1 MKTVL
6 KGKALSR
13 LFYCFQVIF
22 PSPFFFFLISIF
34 SFLFYIFQ
42 IQITDII
49 KVTTQKQGG
58 LANNSRAIAVLRIFI
73 DKTFKFP
80 STSRRGLLKV
90 PSIFRCRPMLSHA
103 VCRVFVVSF
112 DKNPVYI
119 CSGLR
124 QLSPLRIKHH
134 WSKLQLYLRARRD
147 PRLEK
152 FEPILLAKVE

>member
-1 MKTVL
+1 MKTALKASAEPIVL
-6 KGKALSR
+6 
-13 LFYCFQVIF
+13 LFFHGQVIV
-22 PSPFFFFLISIF
+22 PSPFFFFFISIF

-58 LANNSRAIAVLRIFI
+58 LANNSRAIAVVRIFI
-73 DKTFKFP
+73 DKTFKFT

-90 PSIFRCRPMLSHA
+90 PSIFRCRPMLSQA
-103 VCRVFVVSF
+103 VCRVFVVFF

-124 QLSPLRIKHH
+124 
-134 WSKLQLYLRARRD
+134 
-147 PRLEK
+147 
-152 FEPILLAKVE
+152 

>member
-13 LFYCFQVIF
+13 LFYCFQVIV

-58 LANNSRAIAVLRIFI
+58 LANNSRAIAVVRIFI
-73 DKTFKFP
+73 NKTFKFT

-112 DKNPVYI
+112 DTSTKF
-119 CSGLR
+119 GLHLFR
-124 QLSPLRIKHH
+124 SSLVV
-134 WSKLQLYLRARRD
+134 A
-147 PRLEK
+147 
-152 FEPILLAKVE
+152 VTN